1 MGTTAANPGFGL
13 ARTCATSQ
21 SPCMDVDT
29 ANGWIEAYFADWV
42 RALDPRVE
50 KMACTGV
57 VITIPVTAAIARV
70 GGMVSGQALA
80 TLADTAM
87 VIACAGHFRAFRPV
101 ATTNLDVQF
110 LRPASGDRVSCT
122 ATIVRAGKSLIFT
135 RAVLTAEPS
144 GKEVAT
150 ATATF
155 AVP

>member
-1 MGTTAANPGFGL
+1 
-13 ARTCATSQ
+13 
-21 SPCMDVDT
+21 MDLTT
-29 ANGWIEAYFADWV
+29 ANGWLDAYFADWV
-42 RALDPRVE
+42 RALEPRVE

-57 VITIPVTAAIARV
+57 VIRIPVTDAITRV
-70 GGMVSGQALA
+70 GGIVSGQALA
-80 TLADTAM
+80 TLADTTM

-110 LRPASGDRVSCT
+110 LRPASGESIDCT
-122 ATIVRAGKSLIFT
+122 ATIVRAGKSMIFT

-155 AVP
+155 AVPA

>member
-1 MGTTAANPGFGL
+1 
-13 ARTCATSQ
+13 
-21 SPCMDVDT
+21 MDPEI
-29 ANGWIEAYFADWV
+29 ANGWLEDYFADWV
-42 RALDPRVE
+42 RALEPCVE
-50 KMACTGV
+50 RMACTGAV
-57 VITIPVTAAIARV
+57 LTIPITPAIARV
-70 GGMVSGQALA
+70 GGIVSGQALA

-110 LRPASGDRVSCT
+110 LRPASGERVECT
-122 ATIVRAGKSLIFT
+122 ATIVRAGKSLIFA

>member
-1 MGTTAANPGFGL
+1 
-13 ARTCATSQ
+13 
-21 SPCMDVDT
+21 MDPEI
-29 ANGWIEAYFADWV
+29 ANGWLEDYFADWV
-42 RALDPRVE
+42 RALGIHVE
-50 KMACTGV
+50 RMACTGA
-57 VITIPVTAAIARV
+57 ILTIPVTPEIARV
-70 GGMVSGQALA
+70 GGIVSGQALA

-87 VIACAGHFRAFRPV
+87 VIACAGHFREFRPV

-110 LRPASGDRVSCT
+110 LRPASGESIECT
-122 ATIVRAGKSLIFT
+122 ATIVRAGKSMIFA